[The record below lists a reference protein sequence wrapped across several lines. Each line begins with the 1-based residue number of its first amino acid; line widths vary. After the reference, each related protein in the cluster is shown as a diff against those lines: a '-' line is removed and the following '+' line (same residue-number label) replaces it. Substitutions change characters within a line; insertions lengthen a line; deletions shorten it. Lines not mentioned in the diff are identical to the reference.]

1 MIFTMDDAYT
11 FCRKVVD
18 SGDCSTTAVYAK
30 INEAVRRLIPTV
42 NTSRMLATIRMGV
55 RNSEFALPRE
65 AEKVLAHDANGVPG
79 TVFGRPYQ
87 FLHNGPGDFA
97 YNRLG
102 DRSTNQLASL
112 GEHPYMFPLPD
123 LKQNGTKTVVTSTPV
138 TSITNVGETWAP
150 TGSSLAWTSIA
161 VSSDGKYQTAVAD
174 TEYIYVSADY
184 GDTWAAKDS
193 ARDWVAVAISD
204 NGKYQS
210 AATATGQLYVSADY
224 GATWAAKD
232 SARAWR
238 SIAVSANGKYQTA
251 GVLSGNIY
259 TSADYGATWAAKAS
273 AQSWSGISM
282 SSSGEYQAAA
292 VSTSG
297 KVYASY
303 DYGDTWAATAVPT
316 GNWQDVAMSSGGEYW
331 TAVARGGQV
340 YVSADRGVTWA
351 AKDSARSWVSVS
363 MSSDGKY
370 QIATVSAGSIYVS
383 ADYGSTWSAK
393 DSVRAWKDVS
403 VSRDGMYQAAAVTS
417 GQLYVAESSEVTTST
432 TTTSEVAAEYPLGF
446 RLYAFS
452 TEAADAGV
460 EITVRGFGLLAEQL
474 RDGTNVGI
482 TFKINR
488 FDGGVEGTIKGAWS
502 TLYNSGDQRFRDI
515 EQVHKPVTAGYVT
528 IYAVYPEENRM
539 WLVGKYHPDET
550 LPVFTRYRIT
560 SKSYN
565 NTTPSCTN
573 LLMLVKMRYVPLTR
587 AADVI
592 PLDSLDAIKNMVMAI
607 GYEDARDLQNA
618 VLFEQNAIRLLNN
631 EAGQKDTTVSPP
643 MVIDVTR
650 ELSGR
655 YCRSRQG
662 FQ

>member
-102 DRSTNQLASL
+102 DRSTHQLVSL
-112 GEHPYMFPLPD
+112 GEHPYMYPIPPL
-123 LKQNGTKTVVTSTPV
+123 
-138 TSITNVGETWAP
+138 
-150 TGSSLAWTSIA
+150 
-161 VSSDGKYQTAVAD
+161 
-174 TEYIYVSADY
+174 
-184 GDTWAAKDS
+184 
-193 ARDWVAVAISD
+193 D
-204 NGKYQS
+204 NGL
-210 AATATGQLYVSADY
+210 TGDLEE
-224 GATWAAKD
+224 
-232 SARAWR
+232 
-238 SIAVSANGKYQTA
+238 
-251 GVLSGNIY
+251 L
-259 TSADYGATWAAKAS
+259 
-273 AQSWSGISM
+273 
-282 SSSGEYQAAA
+282 
-292 VSTSG
+292 
-297 KVYASY
+297 
-303 DYGDTWAATAVPT
+303 
-316 GNWQDVAMSSGGEYW
+316 
-331 TAVARGGQV
+331 
-340 YVSADRGVTWA
+340 
-351 AKDSARSWVSVS
+351 
-363 MSSDGKY
+363 
-370 QIATVSAGSIYVS
+370 
-383 ADYGSTWSAK
+383 
-393 DSVRAWKDVS
+393 
-403 VSRDGMYQAAAVTS
+403 
-417 GQLYVAESSEVTTST
+417 
-432 TTTSEVAAEYPLGF
+432 YPLGF
-446 RLYAFS
+446 KLYAFS
-452 TEAADAGV
+452 TEAADSGV
-460 EITVRGFGLLAEQL
+460 EITIRGFGLLAEQL

-488 FDGGVEGTIKGAWS
+488 FDSGVEGTIKGSWGS
-502 TLYNSGDQRFRDI
+502 LYNSGDQRFRDI

-560 SKSYN
+560 SKSYSSL
-565 NTTPSCTN
+565 TPSCTN

-643 MVIDVTR
+643 MVLDVTR